1 MTRIEGW
8 IKAVILL
15 AIGSMVLSIA
25 VFLYPFAVPVD
36 LSTRSEISSA
46 ISTVFALVMGTIA
59 IIIAAGIERTE
70 YRARETL
77 REDLARLSAA
87 LHSLLTKAGAILAA
101 RGQNI
106 PVAANFEAEKSVFN
120 DIICSTTGYAFV
132 CWIGEKSEAASAAG
146 KEGEAW
152 RVFVLVLSELQL
164 RSDEDLPDYVY
175 HNFQTIDELLGL
187 IESLDE
193 QSVRAISKYL
203 DDLSST
209 RYYKRSND
217 ELVIVQALR
226 GRTRSMPPAQLPSED
241 IIDQTLAAAAN
252 EGSSFLAEVNDI
264 LERARTGDQE
274 SIRYFNSLSQ
284 TLLSKR
290 TD

>member
-1 MTRIEGW
+1 MNRIEGW

-25 VFLYPFAVPVD
+25 VFVYPFATPID
-36 LSTRSEISSA
+36 LDTRAGISSA

-70 YRARETL
+70 YRAREAL

-101 RGQNI
+101 RGQGI
-106 PVAANFEAEKSVFN
+106 AVQPHFEAEKKVF
-120 DIICSTTGYAFV
+120 DEIMCSTTGYAFV
-132 CWIGEKSEAASAAG
+132 CWMGEKSEAASTAG
-146 KEGEAW
+146 KDGEAW
-152 RVFVLVLSELQL
+152 RIFTLALSELQL
-164 RSDEDLPDYVY
+164 RSDDDLSDYVY

-193 QSVRAISKYL
+193 TSVRAISTYL

-209 RYYKRSND
+209 RYFKRSND

-226 GRTRSMPPAQLPSED
+226 GRNRSAPEAQLPSED
-241 IIDQTLAAAAN
+241 IIEQTLTAASD
-252 EGSSFLAEVNDI
+252 EGSAFLAEVNDV

-284 TLLSKR
+284 TLLRRSG
-290 TD
+290 